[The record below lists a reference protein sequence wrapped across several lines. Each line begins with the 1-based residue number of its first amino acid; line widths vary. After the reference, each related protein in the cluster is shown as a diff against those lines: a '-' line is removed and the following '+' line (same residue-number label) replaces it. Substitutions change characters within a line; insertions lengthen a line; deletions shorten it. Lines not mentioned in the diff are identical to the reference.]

1 MEEKMMNKVCDF
13 LLKEGTTWDS
23 LKKSEQRLIEKVMP
37 EIERRM
43 AMQDEAHR
51 ILKENAINQSSIG
64 TALGITRKTL
74 GSNNPIVG
82 RVIDAFAGGESR
94 AVSSGSVPAERFANL
109 QAEVKETRE
118 RLDKVLDQEVIAEE
132 LKVELHRAQETISER
147 DKMID
152 NYSKENTELRR
163 ELDSYRRQGLSA
175 DKSSAEAISMLG
187 AMTKASGNMK
197 N

>member
-1 MEEKMMNKVCDF
+1 MNKVCDF
-13 LLKEGTTWDS
+13 LLKESMTWDS

-37 EIERRM
+37 EIERRLGL
-43 AMQDEAHR
+43 QEEAYR

-94 AVSSGSVPAERFANL
+94 AVSSGAVPAERFANL

-118 RLDKVLDQEVIAEE
+118 RLDKVLNQEIIAEE
-132 LKVELHRAQETISER
+132 LKVELHRAQETIAER

>member
-13 LLKEGTTWDS
+13 LLKESMTWDS

-51 ILKENAINQSSIG
+51 ILKGNAINQSSIG
-64 TALGITRKTL
+64 IALGITRKTL

-94 AVSSGSVPAERFANL
+94 AVSSGAVPAERFANL
-109 QAEVKETRE
+109 QAELKETRE
-118 RLDKVLDQEVIAEE
+118 RLAKVLDQEIVAEE
-132 LKVELHRAQETISER
+132 LRVELHKAQEIIDER
-147 DKMID
+147 DKMIA
-152 NYSKENTELRR
+152 NYTKENTALRKEL
-163 ELDSYRRQGLSA
+163 ESYRRQGIA
-175 DKSSAEAISMLG
+175 GGKSSPDTVSMLE
-187 AMTKASGNMK
+187 TLSKVSGGMK